1 VDPFAPLHGIPLE
14 QYAELLAE
22 VADHPADPEQCAF
35 AVAQKGIAR
44 SDWEAA
50 RAGWTA
56 RLADTALG
64 GAVALR
70 FVPLYQAALTRRKGP
85 PPQVGFE
92 DFAAMSG
99 EVMAGGVE
107 AMLRR
112 HGLEAFRW
120 SQISFQWH
128 SAIAQN
134 PASFASYVAMA
145 DQESARLLA
154 GGAPRPV
161 PSFMA
166 PAGSTAP
173 TGTPLPSPAQQPP
186 AAQVA
191 SPAMPAAQVAS
202 PVMPAVQVAAPQ
214 VTPPQVTPPQVTPPQ
229 AAAAHAPMPPLAG
242 AYQDTP
248 PGAQQPRPQQP
259 QTFDRQAEQALH
271 AVGGAMSSGLKE
283 LGSALDSFGK
293 SLTKPKVGSRVLVAW
308 SDGNRYPGTV
318 AQVGQGQYLVTMGNG
333 QQHWIPEAY
342 VMPA

>member
-1 VDPFAPLHGIPLE
+1 
-14 QYAELLAE
+14 
-22 VADHPADPEQCAF
+22 
-35 AVAQKGIAR
+35 
-44 SDWEAA
+44 
-50 RAGWTA
+50 
-56 RLADTALG
+56 
-64 GAVALR
+64 
-70 FVPLYQAALTRRKGP
+70 
-85 PPQVGFE
+85 
-92 DFAAMSG
+92 
-99 EVMAGGVE
+99 
-107 AMLRR
+107 
-112 HGLEAFRW
+112 
-120 SQISFQWH
+120 
-128 SAIAQN
+128 
-134 PASFASYVAMA
+134 MA

-202 PVMPAVQVAAPQ
+202 PVMPAVQVAA
-214 VTPPQVTPPQVTPPQ
+214 PQVTPPQVTPPQ